1 MSFPDDSRS
10 QNKQYFCD
18 CPEHCKR
25 MKKVSQSTFF
35 RHSKYR
41 EPTYR
46 DWYAN
51 RRDAISEGTRSIGPQ
66 RTDGTTASSSLTDLT
81 TSTSVTVV
89 CTSSFMFI
97 CANQFLA
104 AISMQYHRT
113 HSGFIQSHNP
123 DVHHCSMY
131 LFIQVNVYLC

>member
-25 MKKVSQSTFF
+25 MKKVSQTTYY

-51 RRDAISEGTRSIGPQ
+51 RRDAIREGTRSIGPQ
-66 RTDGTTASSSLTDLT
+66 RTDGTTASSSLT
-81 TSTSVTVV
+81 TSTSLTVI

-104 AISMQYHRT
+104 AFWMQYHRT
-113 HSGFIQSHNP
+113 HTGNGFIQSHNP
-123 DVHHCSMY
+123 DVRQDRHCSMY
-131 LFIQVNVYLC
+131 LFIKVYLC